1 MNYKPDTIAILG
13 AGLVGSLLSIF
24 LARRGYKVT
33 VYERR
38 ADMRS
43 EEIEGGKSI
52 NLALSNRGWLPL
64 TQAGI
69 IDVVKDMIIPMI
81 GRMMH
86 DVSGELTFQ
95 HYGKEGQAINS
106 ISRVGLNAI
115 LMDKAEEEGV
125 DIHFKHQCF
134 DIDVFHNTV
143 RLRNDKG
150 VKSINADII
159 IGADGAFSAVR
170 AVIQKTDRFN
180 YSQYYIPHGYKEL
193 RIPPDVSGDYLLDKN
208 ALHIWPRRS
217 FMLIALPNK
226 DVSFTV
232 TLFLPFQGE
241 VSFENIRSDTDISN
255 LFNEYFPDALAYLG
269 TSLYD
274 NWVTNPT
281 SSLVT
286 VKCYPW
292 VRNKTMLIG
301 DAAHA
306 IVPFYG
312 QGMNCGFEDCRVFN
326 DILDAC
332 DDNWNVALEKYQT
345 QRKPDADAIADLAL
359 QNFVEMRDLVADK
372 AFLVRMQI
380 EARLYDLYPDTWIPQ
395 YSMVTFNEKMRYS
408 EALAKGKKQNVI
420 MNKIMSRKDIF
431 RTWESLDFGKIV
443 DQLE

>member
-33 VYERR
+33 MYERR
-38 ADMRS
+38 ADMRT
-43 EEIEGGKSI
+43 EGIGGGKSI

-64 TQAGI
+64 TQAGV
-69 IDVVKDMIIPMI
+69 IDVVENMIIPMI

-106 ISRVGLNAI
+106 ISRGGLNAV
-115 LMDKAEEEGV
+115 LMNKAEEEGV
-125 DIHFKHQCF
+125 EIHFKHQCF
-134 DIDVFHNTV
+134 DIDLLHNTM

-170 AVIQKTDRFN
+170 AAIQKTDRFN

-269 TSLYD
+269 TSIYD
-274 NWVTNPT
+274 DWVTNPT

-326 DILDAC
+326 DILDEC
-332 DDNWNVALEKYQT
+332 DDNWNFALEKYQT

-359 QNFVEMRDLVADK
+359 QNFVEMRDLVADE

-380 EARLYDLYPDTWIPQ
+380 EARLYDLYPEKWIPQ
-395 YSMVTFNEKMRYS
+395 YSMVTFNEHLRYS